1 MTNADVSLGEGFSE
15 DEKHRID
22 LASVALIV
30 SDFAAVNRLF
40 DTAGLPRP
48 YVRWIDPE
56 EVGTVTQ
63 PHTAVYHHWRSH
75 RDETGLPS
83 LDTLAP
89 IDAVSALGNI
99 HIVAS
104 QQGKYDFLHK
114 ARAATDCSLVGRP
127 IQNPSV
133 SDTSMSP
140 EIRIFVASAYR
151 ATVYR
156 KTPMIAIHAANPDN
170 RLTECDRLLL
180 PVASEVG
187 SIDTLLVSLGCRE
200 LTMPGPFHIR

>member
-1 MTNADVSLGEGFSE
+1 MTNTEVSCGEGFSE
-15 DEKHRID
+15 DEKQRID

-30 SDFAAVNRLF
+30 SDFAPVNRLF
-40 DTAGLPRP
+40 DAAGLPRP

-63 PHTAVYHHWRSH
+63 PHAAIYSHWRTH
-75 RDETGLPS
+75 RDGTGLPS
-83 LDTLAP
+83 RDTLAP
-89 IDAVSALGNI
+89 FDAVSALGNI
-99 HIVAS
+99 HIVTS

-114 ARAATDCSLVGRP
+114 IRAATDCGLVGRRTL
-127 IQNPSV
+127 NPSV
-133 SDTSMSP
+133 SDTTMSP

-151 ATVYR
+151 AAVYR

-187 SIDTLLVSLGCRE
+187 SVDTLLISLGCRE